1 METITPLLLH
11 SVALRAKKPPLGK
24 SLFRI
29 YIWNEDGL
37 SIGYE
42 KEYSGQEIFNINIA
56 RLPHCCGM
64 LEMGNIFLEEGMFSE
79 LPDKQ
84 IAALTTYID
93 DYFGWLL
100 RKSNSGRKITRKHL
114 FVANLIPDVDKGSL
128 LVRESFI
135 RTGYFSLVKSF
146 INSNSYNLVEV
157 WISNN

>member
-1 METITPLLLH
+1 
-11 SVALRAKKPPLGK
+11 
-24 SLFRI
+24 
-29 YIWNEDGL
+29 
-37 SIGYE
+37 
-42 KEYSGQEIFNINIA
+42 
-56 RLPHCCGM
+56 
-64 LEMGNIFLEEGMFSE
+64 MFSE

-100 RKSNSGRKITRKHL
+100 RKKNSGRRITRKHL

-146 INSNSYNLVEV
+146 INSNSCNLVEV